1 LLSSPLKTARLLRIH
16 DEQGCRILFTGEN
29 LKISLI
35 IVLSLLLPFS
45 IVASQFL
52 DLSTSEPVTF
62 DKVDR
67 NQDGLLTRQEA
78 VNDRSLSV
86 TFDTAD
92 ANGDGSLDP
101 HEYLQARRLVSSGN
115 NNTLGIWY

>member
-1 LLSSPLKTARLLRIH
+1 M
-16 DEQGCRILFTGEN
+16 GEN

-35 IVLSLLLPFS
+35 IASSLLLPFS

-52 DLSTSEPVTF
+52 ALTTPAPVTF
-62 DKVDR
+62 DQVDR
-67 NQDGLLTRQEA
+67 NQNGLLSRQEA

-86 TFDTAD
+86 SFDTAD
-92 ANGDGSLDP
+92 ANGDGLLDP
-101 HEYLQARRLVSSGN
+101 HEYLQASRLVTGGD

>member
-1 LLSSPLKTARLLRIH
+1 M
-16 DEQGCRILFTGEN
+16 
-29 LKISLI
+29 KISLI
-35 IVLSLLLPFS
+35 IALSLLLPFS

-52 DLSTSEPVTF
+52 DLSTPAPVTF

-67 NQDGLLTRQEA
+67 NRDGLLSRQEA
-78 VNDRSLSV
+78 TRDRSSSV
-86 TFDTAD
+86 AFETAD

-101 HEYLQARRLVSSGN
+101 HEYLQSRRLVTGRD

>member
-1 LLSSPLKTARLLRIH
+1 MTCTVH
-16 DEQGCRILFTGEN
+16 GGN

-35 IVLSLLLPFS
+35 ITLSLLLPFS

-52 DLSTSEPVTF
+52 DLSTPAPVTF

-67 NQDGLLTRQEA
+67 DRDGLLSRQEA
-78 VNDRSLSV
+78 ANDRSLSV

-92 ANGDGSLDP
+92 TNGDGSLDP
-101 HEYLQARRLVSSGN
+101 HEYLQSRRLVTGGD